1 MRHLPG
7 AILRNPDNNFKTP
20 TEVVRT
26 YDTVGH
32 IDAHHFVSWAD
43 VERDLTAWLGNRMQ
57 EASIRELYKLEGAV
71 KASNDETLINAW
83 RKLTTS
89 DHYYYMCTKWFADG
103 DVHKYFSPYES
114 PYEAYI
120 AFMNVLQDIKLRL
133 AKHAEKMHGN
143 ELNDTHNRTNHENR
157 NERTQK
163 NEHRHDHHT
172 RIEEAFSN

>member
-1 MRHLPG
+1 
-7 AILRNPDNNFKTP
+7 
-20 TEVVRT
+20 
-26 YDTVGH
+26 
-32 IDAHHFVSWAD
+32 
-43 VERDLTAWLGNRMQ
+43 MQ
-57 EASIRELYKLEGAV
+57 EVSIRELYKLEGAV
-71 KASNDETLINAW
+71 KATNDETLINAW

-133 AKHAEKMHGN
+133 AKHAEKIHGN
-143 ELNDTHNRTNHENR
+143 VVSDRNDTHHRTNHEDH
-157 NERTQK
+157 NERAQK
-163 NEHRHDHHT
+163 NKHGHDQHT